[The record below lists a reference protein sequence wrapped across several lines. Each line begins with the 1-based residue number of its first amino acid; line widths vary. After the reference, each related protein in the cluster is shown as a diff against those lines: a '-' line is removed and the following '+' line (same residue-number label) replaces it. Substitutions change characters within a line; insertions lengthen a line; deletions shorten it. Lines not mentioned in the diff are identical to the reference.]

1 MPEEAARPENRPRL
15 GRGLAA
21 LLGTATDLS
30 EPASN
35 SLGVRKAPIEL
46 LRPNPRNPRKRIDE
60 GGLDELADSI
70 RERGII
76 QPILVRVISHFP
88 DEYEII
94 AGERRWRAAQ
104 RAGKHEVPIIT
115 IDADDRETLEIAII
129 ENVQRA
135 DLTAVEE
142 ATGYAQLGMDY
153 GYSHSDIARIVGK
166 SRSHVANTLRLLN
179 LPLHTQTLLSKG
191 QISAGHARAL
201 LAVSRPDEIADR
213 IVAERL
219 TVRDVERLGENA
231 GRISRVRSSPADI
244 DADTLLLQTKLGVR
258 LGA

>member
-76 QPILVRVISHFP
+76 QPIL
-88 DEYEII
+88 
-94 AGERRWRAAQ
+94 G
-104 RAGKHEVPIIT
+104 
-115 IDADDRETLEIAII
+115 L
-129 ENVQRA
+129 
-135 DLTAVEE
+135 
-142 ATGYAQLGMDY
+142 
-153 GYSHSDIARIVGK
+153 
-166 SRSHVANTLRLLN
+166 
-179 LPLHTQTLLSKG
+179 
-191 QISAGHARAL
+191 
-201 LAVSRPDEIADR
+201 VS
-213 IVAERL
+213 
-219 TVRDVERLGENA
+219 
-231 GRISRVRSSPADI
+231 
-244 DADTLLLQTKLGVR
+244 Q
-258 LGA
+258 